1 MASRKGVDV
10 GVKITGS
17 AKDFKAASEDA
28 KRATAELKRK
38 AVAHSRDIERN
49 FKMMTIA
56 LAKVAAALIVVKKGF
71 EVYDKIMISTN
82 ATGDKLAIQ
91 QSRIKFA
98 LDEIKRS
105 IATVNF
111 IGLGERM
118 RDAAK
123 AGEELAKQLDLIFDL
138 SLRMKLIE
146 SDLNLEMIQQELIFR
161 NSSYADG
168 IRVKAAQRYLDI
180 VAQLEK
186 EQLDYAQAEIKA
198 ALAAG
203 TVVASGLAEKRLRYY
218 VENADLLGENEDAV
232 KAYITAQKELQKG
245 GIMGAAGMFIPYSTK
260 EIAAF
265 QKIINDA
272 SDTVKDF
279 ARDYTQWMLITDPER
294 QGLTNAWARLGEI
307 MKAAAEKALKPLRSV
322 NSLLKEGTEDIIE
335 RTEAYSK
342 ATTAGITYPTLGK
355 KPTLAGLAPTPAP
368 VDELTKAAFAAEA
381 FNDKLQNELS
391 IVSALDSAFVGF
403 FQNMGTGI
411 DAMAKSFIGAIN
423 QIAAQ
428 LAAKAAVFGILSL
441 LFPGSAI
448 VKEGLGSFLKGV
460 FNLAGG
466 GLVTGPTLANVGEY
480 AGAKTDPEVIAPLS
494 KLKGL
499 LGGQMINVK
508 VDGKLLGRDIYIAG
522 MRYGELIGR
531 TT

>member
-161 NSSYADG
+161 NLSYADT

-198 ALAAG
+198 ALAAS
-203 TVVASGLAEKRLRYY
+203 TVVKSGLAEKRLRYY
-218 VENADLLGENEDAV
+218 VENADLLALNEDAI
-232 KAYITAQKELQKG
+232 KAYIKAQKELQKG
-245 GIMGAAGMFIPYSTK
+245 GIMGAAGMFIPYSAK

-265 QKIINDA
+265 QKIIDDA
-272 SDTVKDF
+272 SDTIRGF
-279 ARDYTQWMLITDPER
+279 ARDYEQWMLIIDPER

-322 NSLLKEGTEDIIE
+322 NSLLKEGTENIIK
-335 RTEAYSK
+335 RAGAISP
-342 ATTAGITYPTLGK
+342 ATTAGITYPTFGK
-355 KPTLAGLAPTPAP
+355 KPVLTGLAPAPAP
-368 VDELTKAAFAAEA
+368 VDELTKAALAAEKL
-381 FNDKLQNELS
+381 NDKLQNELS

-423 QIAAQ
+423 QIVAQ
-428 LAAKAAVFGILSL
+428 LAAKAAVFGILSI
-441 LFPGSAI
+441 FAPKSAI

-480 AGAKTDPEVIAPLS
+480 AGAKTNPEVVAPLS
-494 KLKGL
+494 KLKNL
-499 LGGQMINVK
+499 MGGTFK
-508 VDGKLLGRDIYIAG
+508 FEFKDAKLKGTDIYFSVV
-522 MRYGELIGR
+522 R
-531 TT
+531 TTEMLNANT